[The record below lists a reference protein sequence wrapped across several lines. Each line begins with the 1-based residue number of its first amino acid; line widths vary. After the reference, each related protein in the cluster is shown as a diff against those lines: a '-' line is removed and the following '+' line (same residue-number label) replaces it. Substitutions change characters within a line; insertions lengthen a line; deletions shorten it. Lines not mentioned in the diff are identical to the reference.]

1 MYELIQ
7 AAASTYYI
15 DCPAKMGLWI
25 DGADA
30 YLIDAGGDKD
40 AAKKA
45 LRIIA
50 AQGWALKAVVNT
62 HSHADHIGGN
72 QHLQKTTGCRIFA
85 PGMEADFTR
94 HPLLEPSL
102 LWGGYPH
109 KDLRHKF
116 LMAQP
121 SDVTPVDDASFP
133 AALEI
138 IPLPG
143 HSPDMIGIRTPDDV
157 VFLGDCVSSATTLE
171 KYGVSYLY
179 HVGDFLATLD
189 RVESMRAAMFVP
201 AHAEATA
208 DIASLV
214 RLNRQK
220 TLHVAQTLLDLLKEP
235 LTFDA
240 LLKAVFDRFGL
251 AMTVQQHALIGSTVR
266 SFLSW
271 LLDSGQAQLRID
283 DNLMLWESAHDAP

>member
-7 AAASTYYI
+7 AAEHTYYI
-15 DCPAKMGLWI
+15 DCPVKMGLWV
-25 DGADA
+25 DGGDA

-40 AAKKA
+40 AGKKA
-45 LRIIA
+45 LKIIA
-50 AQGWALKAVVNT
+50 AQGWTLKGVINT

-72 QHLQKTTGCRIFA
+72 QHLQKVTGCRVYA
-85 PGMEADFTR
+85 GGMEADFTR

-102 LWGGYPH
+102 LYGGCPP
-109 KDLRHKF
+109 KELRHKF

-121 SDVTPVDDASFP
+121 SEVTPLDDPSFP

-143 HSPDMIGIRTPDDV
+143 HSPDMIGIRTPDNV
-157 VFLGDCVSSATTLE
+157 VFLGDCVSSAATLE

-179 HVGDFLATLD
+179 CVEDFLATLD
-189 RVESMRAAMFVP
+189 RVEAISATLFVP

-208 DIASLV
+208 DIAPLV

-220 TLHVAQTLLDLLKEP
+220 TLEIADALVGLLTEP
-235 LTFDA
+235 LCFDA
-240 LLKAVFDRFGL
+240 LLRAVFRHFGL
-251 AMTVQQHALIGSTVR
+251 TMTVQQHALIGSTIR
-266 SFLSW
+266 SYLSY
-271 LLDSGQAQLRID
+271 LVDAGRARLRIED
-283 DNLMLWESAHDAP
+283 DMLLLERLN

>member
-7 AAASTYYI
+7 AAGNTYYI
-15 DCPAKMGLWI
+15 DCPAKMGLWV
-25 DGADA
+25 DGTDA

-45 LRIIA
+45 LRVITG
-50 AQGWALKAVVNT
+50 QGWTLKAVVNT

-72 QHLQKTTGCRIFA
+72 QHLQKVTGCRVFA
-85 PGMEADFTR
+85 GGMEADFTR

-102 LWGGYPH
+102 LYGGCPH
-109 KDLRHKF
+109 GELRHKF

-121 SDVTPVDDASFP
+121 SDVTSPDDPSFP

-157 VFLGDCVSSATTLE
+157 VFLGDCVSSAATLE
-171 KYGVSYLY
+171 KYGISYLY

-189 RVESMRAAMFVP
+189 AVEALRAALFVP
-201 AHAEATA
+201 AHAEASA
-208 DIASLV
+208 DIAPLV
-214 RLNRQK
+214 QLNRRK
-220 TLHVAQTLLDLLKEP
+220 TLEAADILLELLAEP
-235 LTFDA
+235 RCFDE
-240 LLKAVFDRFGL
+240 LLRAVFIRFGL
-251 AMTVQQHALIGSTVR
+251 TMTVQQHALIGSTVR
-266 SFLSW
+266 SYLAW
-271 LLDSGQAQLRID
+271 LKDSGRVQLRIED
-283 DNLMLWESAHDAP
+283 SVMLWERTV

>member
-7 AAASTYYI
+7 AAANTYYI

-25 DGADA
+25 DGSDA

-45 LRIIA
+45 LKVMA
-50 AQGWALKAVVNT
+50 AQGWTLKAVINT

-72 QHLQKTTGCRIFA
+72 QHLQKATGCRVYA
-85 PGMEADFTR
+85 AGMEADFTR
-94 HPLLEPSL
+94 HPLLEPTML
-102 LWGGYPH
+102 YGGYPH
-109 KDLRHKF
+109 RELHHKF

-121 SDVTPVDDASFP
+121 SEVTPVDDPSFP
-133 AALEI
+133 AALEV

-143 HSPDMIGIRTPDDV
+143 HSPEMIGIRTPDDV
-157 VFLGDCVSSATTLE
+157 VFLGDCVSSAATLE
-171 KYGVSYLY
+171 KYGITYLY

-189 RVESMRAAMFVP
+189 RVEALQAAMFIP

-208 DIASLV
+208 DIAPLV

-220 TLHVAQTLLDLLKEP
+220 TLEIADTLLELLEEPRCFDDLLG
-235 LTFDA
+235 
-240 LLKAVFDRFGL
+240 AVFDRFTL
-251 AMTVQQHALIGSTVR
+251 TMTVQQHALIGSTVR
-266 SFLSW
+266 SYLSW
-271 LLDSGQAQLRID
+271 LKDEGKAQLRIE
-283 DNLMLWESAHDAP
+283 DNRMLWERAV

>member
-7 AAASTYYI
+7 AAGNTYYI
-15 DCPAKMGLWI
+15 DCPAKMGLWV

-30 YLIDAGGDKD
+30 HLIDAGGDRD

-45 LRIIA
+45 LKAIA
-50 AQGWALKAVVNT
+50 AQGWTLQSVINT

-72 QHLQKTTGCRIFA
+72 QHLQKATGCRIYA
-85 PGMEADFTR
+85 GGMEADFTR

-102 LWGGYPH
+102 LYGGCPH

-121 SDVTPVDDASFP
+121 SDVTPLDNPTFP
-133 AALEI
+133 ASLEI

-143 HSPDMIGIRTPDDV
+143 HSPDMIGIRTPDNV
-157 VFLGDCVSSATTLE
+157 VFLGDCVSSAATLE
-171 KYGVSYLY
+171 KYGISYLY

-189 RVESMRAAMFVP
+189 AVEAMQAALFVP
-201 AHAEATA
+201 AHAEAAA
-208 DIASLV
+208 DIAPLA

-220 TLHVAQTLLDLLKEP
+220 VLEIA
-235 LTFDA
+235 DA
-240 LLKAVFDRFGL
+240 LLELLSEPRCFDDLLRAVFVRFGL
-251 AMTVQQHALIGSTVR
+251 TMTVQQHALIGSTVR
-266 SFLSW
+266 SYLSW
-271 LLDSGQAQLRID
+271 LKDDGKVQCRIEDSM
-283 DNLMLWESAHDAP
+283 MLWERTP